1 MEWSLPLSIFPWSCA
16 CTLEDWWKSSFV
28 WVTQSMEVTQR
39 PGLELAWH
47 ILSSLQAGPIS
58 SIHPLSSIVSLR
70 QCQWSS
76 PTEDAIFVAE
86 GAIKKGFSSCSHPG
100 SLPTTACFGC
110 RLVGLVMVAIL
121 KVPHKVPYAKDS
133 VTSLRHS

>member
-1 MEWSLPLSIFPWSCA
+1 MPTLVPHLTLQVFLGMEWSLPLSIFLWSCA

-58 SIHPLSSIVSLR
+58 SIHPLSFYCVS
-70 QCQWSS
+70 QTMSVEFS
-76 PTEDAIFVAE
+76 DALLL
-86 GAIKKGFSSCSHPG
+86 C
-100 SLPTTACFGC
+100 
-110 RLVGLVMVAIL
+110 
-121 KVPHKVPYAKDS
+121 D
-133 VTSLRHS
+133 